1 MAAASSDKGSP
12 GSLVTKHLYYD
23 DTELFSNVGKVI
35 AQYAGS
41 KEGQTVI
48 VLDQTVMHPQGGNW
62 PLYCGLSIVNSVCWV
77 LL

>member
-12 GSLVTKHLYYD
+12 GPLVTKHLYYD
-23 DTELFSNVGKVI
+23 DTEMFSNVGKVI

-48 VLDQTVMHPQGGNW
+48 
-62 PLYCGLSIVNSVCWV
+62 YIVATGSDSHAPSRR
-77 LL
+77 